1 LSEEVVA
8 ERAAFFE
15 EQPALSEHKLVFLD
29 ESAISTNLHHAYG
42 RAPAGQRV
50 TLYAPTYGARRT
62 LVGAISTDGR
72 TALAVLDDGLRISSF
87 QDFIRDHLAPMLH
100 PGDVVIMDN
109 LRVHKN
115 PDAVAAI
122 QATGATVVFQPRY
135 SPEFN
140 AIEHCWSWL
149 KHHLRSLGCRA
160 IDPLVSYAE
169 QLWRKITPELCQ
181 SWAKGCGYAV

>member
-1 LSEEVVA
+1 MVA

-29 ESAISTNLHHAYG
+29 ESAISTNLH
-42 RAPAGQRV
+42 
-50 TLYAPTYGARRT
+50 
-62 LVGAISTDGR
+62 
-72 TALAVLDDGLRISSF
+72 
-87 QDFIRDHLAPMLH
+87 H